1 MHRHRL
7 AGPVRLLVRF
17 LALCLWALG
26 AGWVAA
32 APPAPVA
39 VLSLEGPIG
48 PATADYVERGLR
60 QAREAGAQAVVLR
73 LDTPG
78 GLDASMRDIVQAI
91 LAAPLPVVAY
101 VAPPGAR
108 AASAGTY
115 ILYAA
120 HVAAMAPGT
129 NLGAATPVA
138 LGGGRREEGPSAA
151 ERKAVNDAVAYIRS
165 LARLRG
171 RNADW
176 AERAVREAASL
187 EAAEALRAGVVE
199 LLAGDLG
206 ELLQALDGRRVSA
219 GAGETVLRTAGAPVL
234 ELPPDWRTRL
244 LAVLTDP
251 NVAYVLMLIGLY
263 GLIYEF
269 ANPGLVAPGVVGAI
283 SLLLALFAFQVLPVN
298 YAGVALILLGV
309 ALMVAEAVVPSFG
322 ALGLG
327 GVVAFV
333 IGSVILMDTEA
344 PGFGLSLPLI
354 GTMTLL
360 SAAFLV
366 LVAGMALKARR
377 RPVVSGREALEGA
390 EGEAVEAFR
399 PGPHGWEG
407 RVRVQGELWEARC
420 PQPLRRGDR
429 VAVRGR
435 EGLVL
440 RVARAPEEGPWT
452 GQEGGED

>member
-1 MHRHRL
+1 MCRPAAAVRPLIRL
-7 AGPVRLLVRF
+7 F
-17 LALCLWALG
+17 ALCLMASGMAGAWWA
-26 AGWVAA
+26 AA
-32 APPAPVA
+32 APASPVA

-48 PATADYVERGLR
+48 PATADYVERGLDR
-60 QAREAGAQAVVLR
+60 AVEAGAQAVVLR

-78 GLDASMRDIVQAI
+78 GLDAAMRDIVQAI
-91 LAAPLPVVAY
+91 LASPVPVVAY

-138 LGGGRREEGPSAA
+138 LGGGRPGEAEGPSAT

-187 EAAEALRAGVVE
+187 EAGQALQEGVVDLVAPDLRA
-199 LLAGDLG
+199 
-206 ELLQALDGRRVSA
+206 LLQALEGRRVHVA
-219 GAGETVLRTAGAPVL
+219 DEERILRTAQAPVL

-283 SLLLALFAFQVLPVN
+283 ALLLALYAFQVLPVN
-298 YAGVALILLGV
+298 YTGVALILLGV
-309 ALMVAEAVVPSFG
+309 ALMVAEAAVPSFG

-327 GVVAFV
+327 GVVAFI

-354 GTMTLL
+354 GVMSLL
-360 SAAFLV
+360 SLAFLV

-377 RPVVSGREALEGA
+377 RPVVSGREALAGA
-390 EGEAVEAFR
+390 EGEAVEHFR
-399 PGPHGWEG
+399 QGLYGHEG

-420 PQPLRRGDR
+420 PVPLRPGQR
-429 VAVRGR
+429 VLVRGR
-435 EGLVL
+435 DGLVL
-440 RVARAPEEGPWT
+440 EVEPAPAGAREEG
-452 GQEGGED
+452 GG